1 MPKASPKSW
10 HEALST
16 LQLWVRMG
24 EALWLRHDIL
34 WFKRKSFLHKLSLA
48 WLSPKPNYIV
58 GAAARKFAWWL
69 VWTLV
74 WRGVR
79 RSSSSILDSFRA
91 MPNKGYTTFGS
102 AQYHYCI
109 LLHIV
114 WSLHHFMFAYFFPCM
129 SSDFIKEFDLHC
141 WWCWTDRDLDFD
153 PFIYLWSFKNLKDL
167 MVQRNW
173 F

>member
-102 AQYHYCI
+102 AQYHYI
-109 LLHIV
+109 LHIIAYC
-114 WSLHHFMFAYFFPCM
+114 LIFASFYVCLFFSM
-129 SSDFIKEFDLHC
+129 HVIRFHQGIWFALLVVL
-141 WWCWTDRDLDFD
+141 DRSRFG
-153 PFIYLWSFKNLKDL
+153 FWSFHLL
-167 MVQRNW
+167 VIL
-173 F
+173 